1 MTYSLILAQGPDK
14 KSIRHKIQS
23 AVMNDEITVYA
34 LSCDLQMI
42 RYLNFQRFINDEA
55 TIWLQPGMK
64 VRDILLLKSGLNLL

>member
-14 KSIRHKIQS
+14 KSIRRKIQS
-23 AVMNDEITVYA
+23 AVMDEITEYA